1 MDPLT
6 LTALTAG
13 VSSIKGLM
21 ENASNLRDIY
31 GAVDQ
36 LLGHAE
42 KDPKP
47 KKRKMLRSSW
57 SGDEDVAEATETVL
71 NKLEAER
78 QIELLKAEVNKRWPT
93 KHDQPDAWTLIEQ
106 ERERQKERRAK
117 AAKKKAER
125 DLEKRE
131 FLNRCLMWTG
141 QILLVLALI
150 GGLIAFLV
158 WAAQKGGSG

>member
-31 GAVDQ
+31 GAVDK
-36 LLGHAE
+36 LLHHAE
-42 KDPKP
+42 QKPKP
-47 KKRKMLRSSW
+47 KKRKMLKAW
-57 SGDEDVAEATETVL
+57 SGDDDTAEATETVL
-71 NKLEAER
+71 NRLEADR
-78 QIELLKAEVNKRWPT
+78 QLDLLKKLVNSKWPT
-93 KHDQPDAWTLIEQ
+93 KPDQPDAWTLIEQ

>member
-31 GAVDQ
+31 GAVDK
-36 LLGHAE
+36 LLHDAE
-42 KDPKP
+42 QTPKP
-47 KKRKMLRSSW
+47 KKRKMLKSW
-57 SGDEDVAEATETVL
+57 SGDEDTAEATETVL
-71 NKLEAER
+71 NRLEADR
-78 QIELLKAEVNKRWPT
+78 QLDLLKKLVNSKWPT
-93 KHDQPDAWTLIEQ
+93 KPDQPDAWTLIEQ

-131 FLNRCLMWTG
+131 FLSRCLMWTG

-150 GGLIAFLV
+150 GGLVAFLV